1 MRSSSALRAGEPA
14 RRAKVSCLDS
24 MTAVYPRQFRSVT
37 ALLNSRRDTQGDTG
51 GPELPGPLVRRVEMV
66 TAAGFRLWA
75 FGFGLSAFG
84 FRLSA
89 FGREILRLPES
100 QEPRAKSRSP
110 SDRPP

>member
-1 MRSSSALRAGEPA
+1 EPA

-89 FGREILRLPES
+89 ARFCGCPKAKS
-100 QEPRAKSRSP
+100 QEPKAALQAIGGRRSVRGERGLAP
-110 SDRPP
+110 